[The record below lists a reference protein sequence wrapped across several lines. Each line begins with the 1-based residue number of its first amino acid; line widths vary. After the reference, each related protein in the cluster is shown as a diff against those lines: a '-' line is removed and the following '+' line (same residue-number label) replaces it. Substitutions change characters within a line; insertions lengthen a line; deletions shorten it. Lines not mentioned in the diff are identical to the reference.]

1 MNEVIWTVR
10 EEERIEMEE
19 SVNITSGVEWA
30 ENQVT
35 SSSTSSNTS
44 SLLTPPSWA
53 SRLGRKISRKGGEV
67 VKGWMDLFSPT
78 TDEDKKQQTNKNKEI
93 DEEDEEDK
101 EGELEE
107 LVIENEIGYFDQWD
121 EERMKIWCEICGPLI
136 CDSSIFSHPES
147 AGWRTITQ
155 LAFSTSGSSF

>member
-1 MNEVIWTVR
+1 M
-10 EEERIEMEE
+10 
-19 SVNITSGVEWA
+19 
-30 ENQVT
+30 
-35 SSSTSSNTS
+35 
-44 SLLTPPSWA
+44 
-53 SRLGRKISRKGGEV
+53 
-67 VKGWMDLFSPT
+67 KGWMDLFSPT

-93 DEEDEEDK
+93 DEEEDEEEK
-101 EGELEE
+101 EEV

-121 EERMKIWCEICGPLI
+121 EERMIIWCEICGPLI